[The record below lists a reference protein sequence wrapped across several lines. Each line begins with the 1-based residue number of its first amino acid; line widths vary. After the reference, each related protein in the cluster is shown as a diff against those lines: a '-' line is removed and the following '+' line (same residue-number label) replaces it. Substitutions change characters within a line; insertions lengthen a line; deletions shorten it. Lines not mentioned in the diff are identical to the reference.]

1 MNSWL
6 RKGFLCLQEPF
17 IYGTLMAGFK
27 TVNARRND

>member
-17 IYGTLMAGFK
+17 NYGTLMAGFK
-27 TVNARRND
+27 TVNASVVI